1 MIHNKHKHACSQ
13 IYYDKRMEGP
23 AKGKEKGTPVN
34 LRICKVF
41 TRLYV
46 VASKR
51 GARVLL
57 IVVVL
62 SG

>member
-1 MIHNKHKHACSQ
+1 
-13 IYYDKRMEGP
+13 MEGP
-23 AKGKEKGTPVN
+23 AKGKKRGTPVN
-34 LRICKVF
+34 LKICKVF

-57 IVVVL
+57 IVVV
-62 SG
+62 SAG

>member
-1 MIHNKHKHACSQ
+1 
-13 IYYDKRMEGP
+13 MEGP

-34 LRICKVF
+34 LKICKVF

-57 IVVVL
+57 IVVV
-62 SG
+62 SAG